1 MEKTSANEIAHGEE
15 HFFSGL
21 NERRKESIRANFSA
35 PLVFSHFNSSQ
46 LFTVNKSRFYNQ
58 SEFGACFYA
67 MQSYPSGTILFIRLN
82 VEQLDGDIREEA
94 LTALPYR
101 NTTLAEVRW
110 CEPVE
115 TLDMGNVYKIGI
127 KYL

>member
-1 MEKTSANEIAHGEE
+1 MEETSVNEIAHGEE

-21 NERRKESIRANFSA
+21 NERRKGSIRENLSV

-46 LFTVNKSRFYNQ
+46 LFSVNKSRFYNQ

-67 MQSYPSGTILFIRLN
+67 MQSYPSGTVLFIRLN
-82 VEQLDGDIREEA
+82 VEQPDADVGEKA

-115 TLDMGNVYKIGI
+115 TQDRGNLYKIGI